1 VTATFTA
8 TARRAQIVEAAIETI
23 AELGYARASFAQ
35 IARRAGLSSTGLISY
50 HFAGKADLLD
60 RVVAEVAD
68 GRRAYMRPRMDAAAS
83 SRARLR
89 VYIESNLEYL
99 ATHRARMIAAI
110 EIFNAMPRGREGR
123 PAAYV
128 AHYQDVVAE
137 LERELEHG
145 QRTGELRPFSAH
157 VMAVTIR
164 AAIAAAAYR
173 FASDPDVD
181 AETYARELADLFDRA
196 TASV

>member
-1 VTATFTA
+1 LTFTG
-8 TARRAQIVEAAIETI
+8 TARRAQIVEAAVETI

-50 HFAGKADLLD
+50 HFAGKAELLE

-68 GRRAYMRPRMDAAAS
+68 GRQAYTRPRVELAQGA
-83 SRARLR
+83 RARLR
-89 VYIESNLEYL
+89 AYIESNVEYL
-99 ATHRARMIAAI
+99 ATHRARTIAVV
-110 EIFNAMPRGREGR
+110 EIFNAMPREREGR

-128 AHYQDVVAE
+128 GHYQSLVAE
-137 LERELEHG
+137 VERELEAG
-145 QRTGELRPFSAH
+145 QRSGELRPFSAH

-173 FASDPDVD
+173 LSSDPDVD
-181 AETYARELADLFDRA
+181 AREYARELADLFDRA
-196 TASV
+196 TVSG